1 MHTWPATVASA
12 GTNANRLVTGLQLTI
27 GTGGDDLRGGT
38 SLADNASVI
47 ITLSSGQSITFPN
60 INGFGTWR
68 NYSVAAVDL
77 LTLNS
82 LPKNTTLGDITSLTV
97 VTAFGS
103 GTSGDNWDIASVVLQ
118 ASVGCTYNHPP
129 PVTISLVLFDVTGTS
144 QLPDGSIGLVRMT
157 GSVHTWPTTITVPSS
172 EAGDAL
178 DSVQLTIVTGG
189 DDLRGGNRP
198 SDNAN
203 VTLQFASSSVTF
215 TNVNQSQHWNNN
227 EAHTVTLAPIPMS
240 TTLGQLQSLT
250 ISTAFTGGI
259 NGDNWDISRVVLV
272 ATVTK

>member
-1 MHTWPATVASA
+1 M
-12 GTNANRLVTGLQLTI
+12 
-27 GTGGDDLRGGT
+27 
-38 SLADNASVI
+38 
-47 ITLSSGQSITFPN
+47 
-60 INGFGTWR
+60 
-68 NYSVAAVDL
+68 
-77 LTLNS
+77 
-82 LPKNTTLGDITSLTV
+82 
-97 VTAFGS
+97 VTAFGG

-157 GSVHTWPTTITVPSS
+157 GSVHTWPTAITVPSS